1 MTTVKASA
9 LFRRARLTATL
20 PALALAACSAPP
32 PPAAPSPA
40 PDLAGMYSD
49 PPSTALDM
57 FCFFACTDLGL
68 RRLKALLDDPAND
81 ARPYPELSADA
92 AQHQLDEY
100 LRAHLT
106 DAALAAPMP
115 DPMQDPGYLR
125 CEPWGFA
132 RQTFAPHQLEIT
144 QYPDRVDLHYG
155 EWDAHRIVY
164 IRDGARPTDHLPM
177 GYSVGHYEGDTLV
190 VETALITANFGPTR
204 IWEGLHSVQLTAVER
219 YRRPTP
225 ERLELTA
232 TLTDPLTFREPL
244 ELKKIWRFA
253 PEQEI
258 AAYNCE
264 PAATPAAKG
273 KTP

>member
-1 MTTVKASA
+1 MVH
-9 LFRRARLTATL
+9 RAMVPIAI
-20 PALALAACSAPP
+20 LALGLSACSEPT
-32 PPAAPSPA
+32 PPAAPPQPLA
-40 PDLAGMYSD
+40 PDLAGMWSD

-57 FCFFACTDLGL
+57 FCFFACTDVGL
-68 RRLKALLDDPAND
+68 RRLAALLDDPAND
-81 ARPYPELSADA
+81 ARPYPDLSADA

-100 LRAHLT
+100 LRPHLT

-132 RQTFAPHQLEIT
+132 RQTFAPHQLEIK
-144 QYPDRVDLHYG
+144 QYADRVELHYG
-155 EWDAHRIVY
+155 EWDAHRIVHL
-164 IRDGARPTDHLPM
+164 RERAAAADHVPM

-190 VETALITANFGPTR
+190 VETTLITPNFGPTR
-204 IWEGLHSVQLTAVER
+204 IWEGLHSDQLTAVER
-219 YRRPTP
+219 YRRPSP

-232 TLTDPLTFREPL
+232 VLTDPSTFREPV

-258 AAYNCE
+258 APYDCV
-264 PAATPAAKG
+264 PAAATVAEG

>member
-1 MTTVKASA
+1 MFYRAA
-9 LFRRARLTATL
+9 LLLT
-20 PALALAACSAPP
+20 LAVAACSAPP
-32 PPAAPSPA
+32 AATPTSPA

-68 RRLKALLDDPAND
+68 RRLAALLDDPAND
-81 ARPYPELSADA
+81 AKPYPALSEDA

-100 LRAHLT
+100 LKPHLT
-106 DAALAAPMP
+106 EAALAAPMP
-115 DPMQDPGYLR
+115 DPIKDPGYLN

-132 RQTFAPHQLEIT
+132 RQLFAPHQLEIK
-144 QYPDRVDLHYG
+144 QYPDRVELHYG
-155 EWDAHRIVY
+155 EWDAHRTV
-164 IRDGARPTDHLPM
+164 HLGERAPSADRAHVPM

-190 VETALITANFGPTR
+190 VETTLITANFGPTR
-204 IWEGLHSVQLTAVER
+204 LWEGLHSDQLTAVER
-219 YRRPTP
+219 YRRPTA

-232 TLTDPLTFREPL
+232 RLTDPKTFREPL
-244 ELKKIWRFA
+244 ELKKVWRYA

-258 AAYNCE
+258 APYDCE
-264 PAATPAAKG
+264 PAASKAAEG